1 MMKITTVVLMTMMN
15 ASSPDPSG
23 HSHTDLCFTLLK
35 YSQPSWVGSVGS
47 LS

>member
-15 ASSPDPSG
+15 ASSPDPIG

-35 YSQPSWVGSVGS
+35 IFTAILGW
-47 LS
+47 LIR